1 MKQTFRRIC
10 DAIFIVIGARRNFL
24 DTRNDNTTCNNNVV
38 GKMILFFFPLSVFSL
53 SLSLSSFKY
62 VLEIIAHL
70 EFTFRQIEHGN
81 HKYFVCMHVF
91 GTMSICTVYSEFKQV
106 IKISFMVN
114 IVRYPHGPLTNVTI
128 TLFRIQKIIMRHM
141 HFSIR

>member
-10 DAIFIVIGARRNFL
+10 DAGVIFIVIGARRNFL
-24 DTRNDNTTCNNNVV
+24 DTWNDNTACNNNVV
-38 GKMILFFFPLSVFSL
+38 GKMILFFPLSVSL
-53 SLSLSSFKY
+53 SPFKY

>member
-10 DAIFIVIGARRNFL
+10 DAGVIFIVIGARRNFL
-24 DTRNDNTTCNNNVV
+24 DTWNDNTACNNNVV
-38 GKMILFFFPLSVFSL
+38 GKMILFFPLSVSL
-53 SLSLSSFKY
+53 SLSFKY

>member
-10 DAIFIVIGARRNFL
+10 DAGVIFIVIGARRNFL
-24 DTRNDNTTCNNNVV
+24 DTWNDNTACNNNVV
-38 GKMILFFFPLSVFSL
+38 GKMILFFPSLFL
-53 SLSLSSFKY
+53 SLSFKY